1 MYSRRRNQ
9 NRLSDKMGNSHTGG
23 MMSRSASKRYGFI
36 NPCVML
42 PEAHD
47 QWGTPEGAEVA
58 TG

>member
-1 MYSRRRNQ
+1 M
-9 NRLSDKMGNSHTGG
+9 SDKTGNSHTGG
-23 MMSRSASKRYGFI
+23 MMSRSASKRYGFL

-47 QWGTPEGAEVA
+47 QWGTIEGAEVA